1 MWTGL
6 MRRFSTEDTKVGSEL
21 DTEGHQNEDGANG
34 VFTSAG
40 QRAATANLFR
50 PPPLEPLVL
59 HGYRESTPSPSRLL
73 TTAVAEEIRA
83 MIPERLRIV
92 EDWRLVYSL
101 EQDGASLSTLYQ
113 KCRPLEGRRVG
124 FVLVVKDQEGGTF
137 GAYLSEHPRPSPS
150 YFGNGEC
157 FLWRASTLASLPLP
171 PSADTTHLTRS
182 TTLASQPPS
191 GRGTSTPTDSVR
203 FKAFPYS
210 GLNDCYI
217 NCETSFLSVGSGGG
231 HYGLWLDDT
240 LDVGHSSQCD
250 TFGNEPLSDAGEK
263 FGVLGVEVWVL
274 GA

>member
-1 MWTGL
+1 

-40 QRAATANLFR
+40 RRAATANLFR

-113 KCRPLEGRRVG
+113 KCRCLEGRRVG
-124 FVLVVKDQEGGTF
+124 FVLVVKDQEGGVSAMSFARLGSFFLFARLGTF
-137 GAYLSEHPRPSPS
+137 FL
-150 YFGNGEC
+150 YF
-157 FLWRASTLASLPLP
+157 
-171 PSADTTHLTRS
+171 
-182 TTLASQPPS
+182 
-191 GRGTSTPTDSVR
+191 RGDR
-203 FKAFPYS
+203 
-210 GLNDCYI
+210 G
-217 NCETSFLSVGSGGG
+217 
-231 HYGLWLDDT
+231 
-240 LDVGHSSQCD
+240 
-250 TFGNEPLSDAGEK
+250 
-263 FGVLGVEVWVL
+263 
-274 GA
+274 